1 MAQCLW
7 RCYHFYVIMIQVK
20 ISEST
25 SIAKKALLSRIALWE
40 GIENEIKKLNHIMKN
55 INLIILMFFIVCKLC
70 SGEFI

>member
-40 GIENEIKKLNHIMKN
+40 GIENEIKKLKHD
-55 INLIILMFFIVCKLC
+55 
-70 SGEFI
+70 